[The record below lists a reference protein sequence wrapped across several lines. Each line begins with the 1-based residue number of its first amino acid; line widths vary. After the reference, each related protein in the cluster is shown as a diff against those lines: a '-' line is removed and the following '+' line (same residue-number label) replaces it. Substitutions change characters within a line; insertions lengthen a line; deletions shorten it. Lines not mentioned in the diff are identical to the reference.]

1 MLKKRIIVFVIPLL
15 LIVGGV
21 CFFQYKSDIFNVN
34 ANEQTASQT
43 IADDHYRKIVYAFV
57 SSAENSSIDYQ
68 NQYAYIEDI
77 QDGRGYTAGII
88 GFTSG
93 TGDLLEVINEYRKLK
108 PDNNMLEPYIETLE
122 AVNGT
127 DSHEGL
133 GKSFVEDWRQVG
145 QTTEM
150 TQAQDNIVDNMYL
163 NPAVAFAEKDHL
175 SLLGQYIYYDAL
187 VVHGPGEDPD
197 SFNGIRKEA
206 LQNSNAP
213 SKAGNEADYL
223 KAFLKAR
230 TKIML
235 KEEAHEDLSRIRFQE
250 QLIDERN
257 YELELPISWEMY
269 GDEFRLAEEDVVE
282 Q

>member
-1 MLKKRIIVFVIPLL
+1 MKKRIIVFVIPLL

>member
-43 IADDHYRKIVYAFV
+43 IADDHYRKIIYAFV

-235 KEEAHEDLSRIRFQE
+235 KEEAHKDLSRIRFQE

>member
-1 MLKKRIIVFVIPLL
+1 MLKKRIIAFIIPLL

-34 ANEQTASQT
+34 ANEQIASQT

-269 GDEFRLAEEDVVE
+269 GVAFRLAEEDVVE
-282 Q
+282 R

>member
-1 MLKKRIIVFVIPLL
+1 MKKRLILLVIPLL
-15 LIVGGV
+15 LIVG
-21 CFFQYKSDIFNVN
+21 FISYFQYKSDIFNVN
-34 ANEQTASQT
+34 ADEQTAGQT
-43 IADDHYRKIVYAFV
+43 IADDYYRKIVYAFV

-77 QDGRGYTAGII
+77 QDGRGYTTGII

-93 TGDLLEVINEYRKLK
+93 TGDLLEVIKEYQTLK
-108 PDNNMLEPYIETLE
+108 PDNNILESYIEPLE

-133 GKSFVEDWRQVG
+133 GESFEKDWRQVG
-145 QTTEM
+145 QTADM
-150 TQAQDNIVDNMYL
+150 IQAQDNIVDTMYL
-163 NPAVAFAEKDHL
+163 NPAVTYAEKDHL

-187 VVHGPGEDPD
+187 VVHGPGEDLE
-197 SFNGIRKEA
+197 SFNGIRKKA

-213 SKAGNEADYL
+213 SEAGNEAEYL

-235 KEEAHEDLSRIRFQE
+235 QEEAHEDLSRIHFQE
-250 QLIDERN
+250 QLIDEGN
-257 YELELPISWEMY
+257 YELELPVRWEMY
-269 GDEFRLAEEDVVE
+269 GDAFRLGEEDVD
-282 Q
+282 

>member
-1 MLKKRIIVFVIPLL
+1 MLKKRIIAFIIPLL

-34 ANEQTASQT
+34 ANEQIASQT

-235 KEEAHEDLSRIRFQE
+235 KEEAHKDLSRIRFQE

>member
-1 MLKKRIIVFVIPLL
+1 MLKKRIIAFVIPLL

-34 ANEQTASQT
+34 ANEQIASQT

-235 KEEAHEDLSRIRFQE
+235 KEEAHKDLSRIRFQE